1 MLYALEIELKDN
13 YNILDEHNI
22 WKEDFSKDE
31 WKLFAET
38 LKAQMQKAEIEQD
51 ALLPSSWERDY
62 VVDRLIDALVKA
74 GLSEEIIPICELE
87 AEKSGSY
94 VRLIRLLLASGEKE
108 RAERWIYR
116 GIRETREDEPGTSRQ
131 LWQILLETKEKEGN
145 WLFVT
150 ALEAEEF
157 FRYPQLV
164 SYIGMQ
170 KAAIKV
176 GKWQEIREAAL
187 RYLKSGE
194 LEVNQVSITGES
206 SILPGILPKTG
217 LLEINSLAKIK
228 PPVFDL
234 LIKIAIQENNP
245 DEVVYWYNKFKKE
258 IAETEI
264 YQTSDFQNEIA
275 NAVKDKYPE
284 IAIVVWKKLAERLI
298 SETKVSSYEAAS
310 MYLRKIK
317 DILESIGKKKEWE
330 DYLSNV
336 RESNRKKRKLLEIL
350 DRLVEDMIIR
360 K

>member
-1 MLYALEIELKDN
+1 
-13 YNILDEHNI
+13 
-22 WKEDFSKDE
+22 
-31 WKLFAET
+31 
-38 LKAQMQKAEIEQD
+38 
-51 ALLPSSWERDY
+51 
-62 VVDRLIDALVKA
+62 
-74 GLSEEIIPICELE
+74 
-87 AEKSGSY
+87 
-94 VRLIRLLLASGEKE
+94 
-108 RAERWIYR
+108 
-116 GIRETREDEPGTSRQ
+116 
-131 LWQILLETKEKEGN
+131 
-145 WLFVT
+145 
-150 ALEAEEF
+150 
-157 FRYPQLV
+157 
-164 SYIGMQ
+164 MQ

-245 DEVVYWYNKFKKE
+245 DEVVYWYDKFKTE

-275 NAVKDKYPE
+275 NAVKEKYPE
-284 IAIVVWKKLAERLI
+284 IAIEIWKKLAERLI